1 MLILFANFSFDVCRF
16 SDIQRE
22 NNLDHELH
30 ASGFNRDHDKELT
43 DVFLFYYFD
52 VFISTHS
59 FVIALLQFMEQESAL
74 RKDHVPDEIA
84 DGDEEEE
91 EEGEDEGEEE
101 GSNDED
107 GDHSDE
113 DGSDGLH

>member
-1 MLILFANFSFDVCRF
+1 M
-16 SDIQRE
+16 
-22 NNLDHELH
+22 
-30 ASGFNRDHDKELT
+30 
-43 DVFLFYYFD
+43 
-52 VFISTHS
+52 FISVHS
-59 FVIALLQFMEQESAL
+59 LVIALLQFMEQESAL

-91 EEGEDEGEEE
+91 GGEEGEEE

-113 DGSDGLH
+113 DASDG